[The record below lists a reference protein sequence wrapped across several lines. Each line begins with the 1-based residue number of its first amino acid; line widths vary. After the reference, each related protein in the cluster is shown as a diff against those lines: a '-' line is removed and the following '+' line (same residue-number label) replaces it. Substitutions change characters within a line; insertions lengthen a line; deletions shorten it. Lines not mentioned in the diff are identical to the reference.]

1 MDDLDNIFL
10 FEQSP
15 EALEAVK
22 SGKAYVGPGGI
33 RRKGENGKGF
43 LELSKPST
51 MSVADLKSL
60 LIKEPVLEINDRL
73 DELDSNLML
82 SNEGLKEL
90 QKIEW
95 LNSNQLNRNYI
106 ITYEGFCHTL
116 DGINN
121 IIKHISEFKDY
132 VTQRDVK
139 DLCEKAQTYVNYMR
153 TDSVNM
159 LSEQYNIINGNI
171 AEHLD
176 KISAFIKRLIIEID
190 SCDNEDV
197 FLQVKILINLITPF
211 AYVVR
216 RYSSLYYYEN
226 EGRLMPG
233 NYEEWIGVLSKVSH
247 SSELKNMIE
256 YYIFLKTIMPYKD
269 KISICKE
276 IDNNI
281 KCTVSNVEFEHHY
294 IQSHGKNAYLSLD
307 DLIREK
313 YENKDYFVIDNNMI
327 IFLDKK

>member
-1 MDDLDNIFL
+1 MDNFNNIFL

-22 SGKAYVGPGGI
+22 SGEACVGPGGI

-60 LIKEPVLEINDRL
+60 LIEPVLEINDRL
-73 DELDSNLML
+73 DELDSNIRL

-95 LNSNQLNRNYI
+95 LNSNQLNRNYV

-121 IIKHISEFKDY
+121 IIKHISEFEDY

-159 LSEQYNIINGNI
+159 LSDKYNIINGNI

-197 FLQVKILINLITPF
+197 FLQVKILINLIPSF

-247 SSELKNMIE
+247 SSKFKDMIE
-256 YYIFLKTIMPYKD
+256 YYICLNTSMPYKD
-269 KISICKE
+269 KITISKE
-276 IDNNI
+276 VDNNI
-281 KCTVSNVEFEHHY
+281 KCIVSNVEFEHRY
-294 IQSHGKNAYLSLD
+294 LQSHSRDEYISLAK
-307 DLIREK
+307 LTKR
-313 YENKDYFVIDNNMI
+313 
-327 IFLDKK
+327 IFY